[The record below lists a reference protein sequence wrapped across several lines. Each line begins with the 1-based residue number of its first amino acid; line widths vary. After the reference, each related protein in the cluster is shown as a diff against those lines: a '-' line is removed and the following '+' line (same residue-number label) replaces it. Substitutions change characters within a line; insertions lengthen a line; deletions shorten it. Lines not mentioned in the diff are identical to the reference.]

1 MAEPGISGEEQP
13 VVQPRVIRLLRKRPK
28 LVAENMRNDILEQ
41 VEQNITERRRPDTA
55 AERVVQRVLDE
66 ARHAGEQVFSGR
78 VRDRMVEANEGAL
91 RRL

>member
-1 MAEPGISGEEQP
+1 MAEPGASGEDQP

-41 VEQNITERRRPDTA
+41 VEHNITERRKPDTA
-55 AERVVQRVLDE
+55 AERVVRRVLDE
-66 ARHAGEQVFSGR
+66 ARNAGEQVFSGR
-78 VRDRMVEANEGAL
+78 LKDRMAEANEGAL